1 MVLTNSCELVGG
13 WRLVPEMT
21 RLVEALLDSTKKQ
34 NKIPVF
40 MTSNILRY
48 PENTK
53 RSQAL

>member
-13 WRLVPEMT
+13 WCLVPGMT

-40 MTSNILRY
+40 MTSNILRC

-53 RSQAL
+53 CSQPL